1 MREQEDMLQ
10 EFITLVER
18 YDPDYSRKLR
28 GASPEEIRDLEG
40 LAGQPLPESYR
51 EFLTLLGKDMGGL
64 EIEGVDFH
72 IERILEFYRSG
83 DWPPPKGYILFAI
96 QEDDPQMDYYLE
108 CTSPGRRDCPVVRF
122 PSMGEFSREGYFDS
136 LDPSLNDFLLSLAF
150 SEKRMEDFELQR
162 LLTPSTGSRKQDPG
176 LIVNPVELVRVIDER
191 AHRLGFERVA
201 STSVAYRFYD
211 QPDAALYVR
220 LDDAGGLMGV
230 TVAARKSRELER
242 TSDILSNKTSLVV
255 A

>member
-1 MREQEDMLQ
+1 MIQ

-28 GASPEEIRDLEG
+28 GASPEEIRDLED

-51 EFLTLLGKDMGGL
+51 AFLTRLGRDMGGL
-64 EIEGVDFH
+64 EVEGVDFH
-72 IERILEFYRSG
+72 IERILEFYKSG

-108 CTSPGRRDCPVVRF
+108 CTSPGQRDCPVVRF
-122 PSMGEFSREGYFDS
+122 PSLGEFSRQGYFDE

-150 SEKRMEDFELQR
+150 SEKRMEDFDLQR
-162 LLTPSTGSRKQDPG
+162 LLTPSTGRRKQEPE
-176 LIVNPVELVRVIDER
+176 LIVSPVELARVIDER
-191 AHRLGFERVA
+191 AHRLGFKRVA
-201 STSVAYRFYD
+201 RTSVAYRFYD
-211 QPDAALYVR
+211 QPNAALYVR
-220 LDDAGGLMGV
+220 LDGAGGIMGI

-242 TSDILSNKTSLVV
+242 ISDILSNKTSLVV